1 MIRKIFKPNIIYLAL
16 FVILLILPFSFSD
29 RSDEVN
35 AVEINTENIGYYQST
50 TCKISL
56 TEFILKNIDTNEKI
70 YFNNNNYVDVSCFGK
85 ITGVDYVS
93 GTTIV
98 SIGTNTSINQII
110 QSAFWLTL
118 ILFIPKNK
126 KHMLSFSKFIFFIPL
141 LFTFQIFAENRFYQ
155 KNNSIFNDT
164 ISYTNLYLIGNLIF
178 YLLLTILIWDI
189 LNLRYKNLV
198 NYLPFIFLVIGTYAG
213 MNLNFFLILLSVF
226 GVVSISKKKKLNR
239 FDFIYFIFSFFWISS
254 VENND
259 YFFDGDK
266 IVGLN
271 NTVYTLYSQIFWILS
286 IYLAVKG
293 ALFIFSESINNINV
307 KTFSKSSLF
316 SGSLI
321 LFFGYLGSKF
331 PIINFMN
338 FYIFGQN
345 KRGMKEFSS
354 IEGNTWRGFSSSAES
369 IGEFYGVVLL
379 ILFIILF
386 NKMDSINFTYLL
398 AIPIIYGLYRS
409 NNFAAFISLLAFIF
423 YLFLTNSKIY
433 LQNKKLVKYLLLLLF
448 IVFLVIIYFSYD
460 YEYASTELIFE
471 ATLHHDF
478 YTDPN
483 DYRTFKKIEQKM
495 IERDLNSILLVEEN
509 YINASSTYKFLVK
522 IFTQDINVP
531 YIPNVVAIISFV
543 SLLIN
548 RTEMWGIFIAKYNPD
563 FFGALFGSGPM
574 QLNDYLYGHN
584 IKLDVPKN
592 ELTSLFLPHSSVLS
606 FIVFFG
612 LLGFSIFLYNFV
624 LLCFNKNKN
633 TLYFV
638 PSLYLAINFLKS
650 DSLLYLN
657 SLVFFIFLLVMSAY
671 KEEVEN

>member
-1 MIRKIFKPNIIYLAL
+1 MIKKIFKPNIIYLAL
-16 FVILLILPFSFSD
+16 FVTLLILPFSFSD
-29 RSDEVN
+29 RSDEIK
-35 AVEINTENIGYYQST
+35 AVEMNTENIGYYQST

-56 TEFILKNIDTNEKI
+56 TEFILKNIETNEKI

-110 QSAFWLTL
+110 QSAFWLL
-118 ILFIPKNK
+118 IILFIPKNK
-126 KHMLSFSKFIFFIPL
+126 QHMLNFSKFIFFIPL
-141 LFTFQIFAENRFYQ
+141 LFTFQIFAENRFYE
-155 KNNSIFNDT
+155 KSNSIFNDT

-178 YLLLTILIWDI
+178 YLLLTILIWDT

-226 GVVSISKKKKLNR
+226 GVISISKKKKLNR

-271 NTVYTLYSQIFWILS
+271 NTVYTPYSQIFWILS
-286 IYLAVKG
+286 IYLAIKG
-293 ALFIFSESINNINV
+293 AIFIFSESKNNINV

-321 LFFGYLGSKF
+321 LSFGYLGSKF

-398 AIPIIYGLYRS
+398 AIPIVYGLYRS

-423 YLFLTNSKIY
+423 YLFLTNSEIY
-433 LQNKKLVKYLLLLLF
+433 SQNKKIVKYLLLLLF
-448 IVFLVIIYFSYD
+448 IVFLIIIYFSYD
-460 YEYASTELIFE
+460 YQYASTELIFE

-478 YTDPN
+478 YTDSN

-531 YIPNVVAIISFV
+531 YIPNIVAIISFV

-563 FFGALFGSGPM
+563 FFGALFGLGPM

-612 LLGFSIFLYNFV
+612 LLGLSIFLYNFV

-638 PSLYLAINFLKS
+638 PSLYLVINFLKS

-657 SLVFFIFLLVMSAY
+657 SLVFFIFLLVMSTY
-671 KEEVEN
+671 KKEFEN

>member
-16 FVILLILPFSFSD
+16 FVTLLILPFSFSD
-29 RSDEVN
+29 RSDEFK

-70 YFNNNNYVDVSCFGK
+70 YFNNNNYVDISCFGK

-110 QSAFWLTL
+110 QSAFWLL
-118 ILFIPKNK
+118 IILFIPKNK
-126 KHMLSFSKFIFFIPL
+126 QHMLNFSKFIFFIPL
-141 LFTFQIFAENRFYQ
+141 LFTFQIFAEKRFYE
-155 KNNSIFNDT
+155 KSNSIFNDT

-178 YLLLTILIWDI
+178 YLLLTILIWDA

-226 GVVSISKKKKLNR
+226 GVISISKKKKLNR

-271 NTVYTLYSQIFWILS
+271 NTVYTPYSQVFWILS
-286 IYLAVKG
+286 IYFAVKG
-293 ALFIFSESINNINV
+293 AIFIFSESKNNINV

-321 LFFGYLGSKF
+321 LSFGYLGSKF

-398 AIPIIYGLYRS
+398 AIPIVYGLYRS
-409 NNFAAFISLLAFIF
+409 NNFAAFISLLAFIL
-423 YLFLTNSKIY
+423 YLFLTNSEIY
-433 LQNKKLVKYLLLLLF
+433 SQNKKIIKYLLLLLF
-448 IVFLVIIYFSYD
+448 VVFLIIIYFSYD
-460 YEYASTELIFE
+460 YQYASTELIFE

-478 YTDPN
+478 YTDSN

-509 YINASSTYKFLVK
+509 YINAQS
-522 IFTQDINVP
+522 N
-531 YIPNVVAIISFV
+531 
-543 SLLIN
+543 
-548 RTEMWGIFIAKYNPD
+548 
-563 FFGALFGSGPM
+563 FF
-574 QLNDYLYGHN
+574 
-584 IKLDVPKN
+584 
-592 ELTSLFLPHSSVLS
+592 
-606 FIVFFG
+606 
-612 LLGFSIFLYNFV
+612 
-624 LLCFNKNKN
+624 
-633 TLYFV
+633 
-638 PSLYLAINFLKS
+638 
-650 DSLLYLN
+650 
-657 SLVFFIFLLVMSAY
+657 
-671 KEEVEN
+671 

>member
-16 FVILLILPFSFSD
+16 FVTLLILPFSFSD
-29 RSDEVN
+29 RSDEFK

-70 YFNNNNYVDVSCFGK
+70 YFNNNNYVDISCFGK

-110 QSAFWLTL
+110 QSAFWLL
-118 ILFIPKNK
+118 IILFIPKNK
-126 KHMLSFSKFIFFIPL
+126 QHMLNFSKFIFFIPL
-141 LFTFQIFAENRFYQ
+141 LFTFQIFAEKRFYE
-155 KNNSIFNDT
+155 KSNSIFNDT

-178 YLLLTILIWDI
+178 YLLLTILIWDT

-198 NYLPFIFLVIGTYAG
+198 NYLPFIFLFIGTYAG

-226 GVVSISKKKKLNR
+226 GVISISRNKKLNR

-271 NTVYTLYSQIFWILS
+271 NTVYTPYSQVFWILS

-293 ALFIFSESINNINV
+293 AIFIFSESKNNINV

-321 LFFGYLGSKF
+321 LSFGYLGSKF

-386 NKMDSINFTYLL
+386 NKMDSINFIYLL
-398 AIPIIYGLYRS
+398 AIPIVYGLYRS
-409 NNFAAFISLLAFIF
+409 NNFAAFISLLAFIL
-423 YLFLTNSKIY
+423 YLFLTNSEIY
-433 LQNKKLVKYLLLLLF
+433 SQNKKIIKYLLLLMF
-448 IVFLVIIYFSYD
+448 VVFLIIIYFSYD
-460 YEYASTELIFE
+460 YQYASTELIFE

-478 YTDPN
+478 YTDSN

-531 YIPNVVAIISFV
+531 YIPNIVAIISFV

-548 RTEMWGIFIAKYNPD
+548 RTEMCNFY
-563 FFGALFGSGPM
+563 S
-574 QLNDYLYGHN
+574 Q
-584 IKLDVPKN
+584 IKSRL
-592 ELTSLFLPHSSVLS
+592 
-606 FIVFFG
+606 IW
-612 LLGFSIFLYNFV
+612 
-624 LLCFNKNKN
+624 
-633 TLYFV
+633 
-638 PSLYLAINFLKS
+638 
-650 DSLLYLN
+650 
-657 SLVFFIFLLVMSAY
+657 
-671 KEEVEN
+671 

>member
-16 FVILLILPFSFSD
+16 FVTLLILPFSFSD
-29 RSDEVN
+29 RSDEFK

-70 YFNNNNYVDVSCFGK
+70 YFNNNNYVDISCFGK

-110 QSAFWLTL
+110 QSAFWLL
-118 ILFIPKNK
+118 IILFIPKNK
-126 KHMLSFSKFIFFIPL
+126 QHMLSFTKFIFFIPL
-141 LFTFQIFAENRFYQ
+141 LFTFQIFAENRFYE
-155 KNNSIFNDT
+155 KSNSIFNDT

-178 YLLLTILIWDI
+178 YLLLTILIWDA

-226 GVVSISKKKKLNR
+226 GVISISKKKKLNR

-271 NTVYTLYSQIFWILS
+271 NTVYTPYSQVFWILS
-286 IYLAVKG
+286 IYLAIKG
-293 ALFIFSESINNINV
+293 AIFIFSESKNNINV

-321 LFFGYLGSKF
+321 LSFGYLGSKF

-398 AIPIIYGLYRS
+398 AIPIVYGLYRS

-423 YLFLTNSKIY
+423 YLFLTNSEIY
-433 LQNKKLVKYLLLLLF
+433 SQNKKIVKYLLLLLF
-448 IVFLVIIYFSYD
+448 IVFLIIIYFSYD
-460 YEYASTELIFE
+460 YQYASTELIFE

-478 YTDPN
+478 YTDSN

-531 YIPNVVAIISFV
+531 YIPNIVAIISFV

-612 LLGFSIFLYNFV
+612 LLGLSICLYNFV

-638 PSLYLAINFLKS
+638 PSLYLVINFLKS

-657 SLVFFIFLLVMSAY
+657 SLVFFIFLLVMSTY
-671 KEEVEN
+671 KKEFEN

>member
-16 FVILLILPFSFSD
+16 FVTLLILPFSFSD
-29 RSDEVN
+29 RSDEFK

-70 YFNNNNYVDVSCFGK
+70 YFNNNNYVDISCFGK

-110 QSAFWLTL
+110 QSAFWLL
-118 ILFIPKNK
+118 IILFIPKNK
-126 KHMLSFSKFIFFIPL
+126 QHMLNFSKFIFFIPL
-141 LFTFQIFAENRFYQ
+141 LFTFQIFAEKRFYE
-155 KNNSIFNDT
+155 KSNSIFNDT

-178 YLLLTILIWDI
+178 YLLLTILIWDT

-226 GVVSISKKKKLNR
+226 GVISISKKKKLNR

-271 NTVYTLYSQIFWILS
+271 NTVYTPYSQVFWILS

-293 ALFIFSESINNINV
+293 AIFIFSESKNNINV

-321 LFFGYLGSKF
+321 LSFGYLGSKF

-398 AIPIIYGLYRS
+398 AIPIVYGLYRS

-423 YLFLTNSKIY
+423 YLFLTNSEIY
-433 LQNKKLVKYLLLLLF
+433 SQNKKIVKYLLLLLF
-448 IVFLVIIYFSYD
+448 IVFLIIIYFSYD
-460 YEYASTELIFE
+460 YQYASTELIFE

-478 YTDPN
+478 YTDSN

-531 YIPNVVAIISFV
+531 YIPNIVAIISFV

-612 LLGFSIFLYNFV
+612 LLGLSICLYNFV

-638 PSLYLAINFLKS
+638 PSLYLVINFLKS

-657 SLVFFIFLLVMSAY
+657 SLVFFIFLLVMSTY
-671 KEEVEN
+671 KKEFEN